1 MPICERNSLFAARFF
16 LTALLGL
23 SSIGSDAQVQAVT
36 AARRPAPL
44 NTGALARAAPVRH
57 APNSTT
63 ATVRTVNSTADTT
76 DGVCDASNCTL
87 REAMLV
93 ANSGDS
99 IVFSSLFDARQTIS
113 LTAALPNITKNLT
126 ITGPG
131 SGRLNVRRS
140 TSGNYRIFTI
150 TAAATAS
157 ISGLNISGGSSD
169 YGGAINNAGNLTVS
183 ECFINTNVASANGG
197 GIENLGTLTIERST
211 LLSNRAGDGAA
222 LHVQAPGTATL
233 VNCTIASNA
242 ATVGTGAIANV
253 NAGGPA
259 STVTLTNCTI
269 VDNTGPVA
277 GGITTDGS
285 GGTAT
290 TNLKNTI
297 VSGNADSANVPS
309 NLVAIGA
316 NAHVVSQGNNLAS
329 DNGGGFLGAGDLIN
343 TDPLLLPIG
352 RYGGRMQTLLPRLSS
367 PAVNAGNN
375 TGAPATDQRG
385 VPRPVGGTVDIGAV
399 EVNPLMVTDAS
410 DPGDGVCDGTCTLRD
425 AITTAN
431 GNGATADDIFFG
443 SLFDT
448 AQTVNLTGALP
459 DLVTD
464 MTINGPGADL
474 LTVRRDTGGAYR
486 ILAVGAAATAHVS
499 GVTITNGSSD
509 NYAGILNQGA
519 LHLVASA
526 VTGST
531 ASITGGGV
539 SSIGTG
545 VLLFDR
551 VTVSGNTAANGA
563 GVFVENGLG
572 SLRNC
577 TIGGNTATALA
588 GGVLVLGTAGTNPP
602 TVLIDCTVTKNTGP
616 GGGGIYVKDQG
627 GSAAVQLMNTIL
639 AGNGG
644 NVSVEGASASIASNG
659 HNLVDDDFG
668 GLSIG
673 SDLPNTTPRLTTFGY
688 YGGPLQVFYP
698 KPGSFAIDA
707 GLYTSFAATDERG
720 VARPQG
726 AAADIGAVEDDGTV
740 ILQDGFDGL

>member
-1 MPICERNSLFAARFF
+1 MSNFA
-16 LTALLGL
+16 
-23 SSIGSDAQVQAVT
+23 
-36 AARRPAPL
+36 
-44 NTGALARAAPVRH
+44 N
-57 APNSTT
+57 
-63 ATVRTVNSTADTT
+63 
-76 DGVCDASNCTL
+76 
-87 REAMLV
+87 
-93 ANSGDS
+93 
-99 IVFSSLFDARQTIS
+99 
-113 LTAALPNITKNLT
+113 
-126 ITGPG
+126 
-131 SGRLNVRRS
+131 
-140 TSGNYRIFTI
+140 
-150 TAAATAS
+150 
-157 ISGLNISGGSSD
+157 
-169 YGGAINNAGNLTVS
+169 
-183 ECFINTNVASANGG
+183 
-197 GIENLGTLTIERST
+197 
-211 LLSNRAGDGAA
+211 DGAA

-233 VNCTIASNA
+233 DNCTIASNVA
-242 ATVGTGAIANV
+242 SAGAGAITNV
-253 NAGGPA
+253 NSGGAA

-269 VDNTGPVA
+269 VDNTGPSA

-297 VSGNADSANVPS
+297 VSGNSPS
-309 NLVAIGA
+309 NLAGIGVS
-316 NAHVVSQGNNLAS
+316 AHVVSQGNNLAG
-329 DNGGGFLGAGDLIN
+329 DDGGGFLIGAGDVVN
-343 TDPLLLPIG
+343 TDPQLSPIG
-352 RYGGRMQTLLPRLSS
+352 RYGGKMQTLLPRLTS

-385 VPRPVGGTVDIGAV
+385 VPRPIGGTVDIGAV
-399 EVNPLMVTDAS
+399 ELNPLLVTDAS

-431 GNGATADDIFFG
+431 GNGATPDDIFFG

-499 GVTITNGSSD
+499 GMTVTNGSSD

-545 VLLFDR
+545 ALLFDR

-577 TIGGNTATALA
+577 TISGNTATALA
-588 GGVLVLGTAGTNPP
+588 GGVLVAGNAGTS
-602 TVLIDCTVTKNTGP
+602 TSMVLIDCTVAKNTGP

-627 GSAAVQLMNTIL
+627 GPAAAQLLNTIL

-659 HNLVDDDFG
+659 YNLVDDDFG

-673 SDLPNTTPRLTTFGY
+673 SDLANTNPRLTTFGY

-707 GLYTSFAATDERG
+707 GLYTSLAATDARG

-726 AAADIGAVEDDGTV
+726 AAADIGAVEADGTV